1 LAREKKRR
9 LAGHWYFTCQLAPS
23 SIRRV
28 IDLPFRPERTSAEP
42 VFRQLAGTL
51 RALIGSGR
59 LAPGTK
65 LPATREL
72 AASLALGRASISHAY
87 DELVREG
94 WLTAHVGHR
103 TFVALS
109 PPADAAPV
117 PPGAVPSRRFVWA
130 GLFALRARLLSAP
143 RGFAPRGS
151 DPPIRFDFR
160 GGQVDRGSLPGDDL
174 RRAFSRAVAR
184 QLGDLSA
191 HQDPRGWLPL
201 RHEIARYLV
210 SRGIACGADDILVV
224 NGAQQAIDLAAHVL
238 VDPGD
243 TVVMEQPGYFGASM
257 AFTASQANLVGVGV
271 DAEGLRTDQLARV
284 LKARRVKL
292 LYTTPAAQSPTGV
305 VLSERRRG
313 ELIALADEHQVP
325 ILEDD
330 YDSELR
336 YQGPPVAAL
345 KTLDGSGQVIYVGT
359 FSKVLFPTLRVGF
372 VVAPAPLLEKML
384 LARWNADVGTAA
396 LSQAALAALLR
407 TGALARHVR
416 RVRKIYAERLRTMVD
431 ALARS
436 MPGGTRWT
444 EPHGGL
450 TLWVTLPGGVD
461 AEGVFRAASE
471 AGIAYTR
478 GEVFHFDG
486 RGQSSLNLSFAS
498 LPPARIAEGVALLGG
513 MVGRYLPRS
522 ARRASSRG
530 RNETHAAIVA
540 GR

>member
-72 AASLALGRASISHAY
+72 AASLALGRASVSHAY

-94 WLTAHVGHR
+94 WLTAHVGQG
-103 TFVALS
+103 TFVALG
-109 PPADAAPV
+109 PPGDAAPV
-117 PPGAVPSRRFVWA
+117 RPGAVPSRRFVWA

-151 DPPIRFDFR
+151 DPPIRFD
-160 GGQVDRGSLPGDDL
+160 
-174 RRAFSRAVAR
+174 
-184 QLGDLSA
+184 
-191 HQDPRGWLPL
+191 
-201 RHEIARYLV
+201 
-210 SRGIACGADDILVV
+210 
-224 NGAQQAIDLAAHVL
+224 
-238 VDPGD
+238 
-243 TVVMEQPGYFGASM
+243 
-257 AFTASQANLVGVGV
+257 
-271 DAEGLRTDQLARV
+271 
-284 LKARRVKL
+284 
-292 LYTTPAAQSPTGV
+292 
-305 VLSERRRG
+305 
-313 ELIALADEHQVP
+313 
-325 ILEDD
+325 
-330 YDSELR
+330 
-336 YQGPPVAAL
+336 
-345 KTLDGSGQVIYVGT
+345 
-359 FSKVLFPTLRVGF
+359 
-372 VVAPAPLLEKML
+372 
-384 LARWNADVGTAA
+384 
-396 LSQAALAALLR
+396 
-407 TGALARHVR
+407 
-416 RVRKIYAERLRTMVD
+416 
-431 ALARS
+431 
-436 MPGGTRWT
+436 WT

-461 AEGVFRAASE
+461 AEGVFRAASA

-498 LPPARIAEGVALLGG
+498 LPPAGIAEGVALLGG

-530 RNETHAAIVA
+530 RSETHAAMVA
-540 GR
+540 GP